1 DRELRL
7 RLARLPSAGDPRL
20 ERLRDRRV
28 PTAHGRA
35 MKRAAVPWAAVGGA
49 TARGALLSAMLGLV
63 LSGPSGGLG
72 CGFDRADR
80 WLGEAQAPSVA
91 CSLGAQRCRAGVE
104 QCVNGPSGPEWQ
116 VTQDC
121 AAQGDV

>member
-1 DRELRL
+1 
-7 RLARLPSAGDPRL
+7 
-20 ERLRDRRV
+20 RLRDRRV

-121 AAQGDV
+121 AAQGDVCDPSGFVCTPCIPDKR